1 MINTNHRGVIGA
13 DDIAS
18 LQTRDQVVQFTLRS
32 LRETQRGRTMIK
44 TPAVVLTT
52 SSCGTAT
59 SGSPTG
65 LEEQDRSLPATP
77 LQGCHEGTAGQAS
90 ADYGQINHLQ
100 IPDSCSDPKESEG
113 RRKKRRVAARLAPSQ
128 ERPGVELR

>member
-1 MINTNHRGVIGA
+1 
-13 DDIAS
+13 
-18 LQTRDQVVQFTLRS
+18 
-32 LRETQRGRTMIK
+32 MIK

-52 SSCGTAT
+52 SSRGTAT

-65 LEEQDRSLPATP
+65 LEEQDRSLPATS

-113 RRKKRRVAARLAPSQ
+113 RRKKDGW
-128 ERPGVELR
+128 RPVLLLPKSVPEWNSVETFIA